1 MATDQARDNFF
12 RDMLRDISGALEDVV
27 GLDEAEGY
35 FAVVGAL
42 MGERIWKAYQSERTD
57 PITCADVPDLLVDLK
72 DRIGGTFRIEN
83 QSAQSAT
90 FCNGTCPF
98 GDRVAGRQSLCMMT
112 SNVFGFIA
120 AEANGYARVDLEKT
134 IAAGDGMCRVT
145 VHFAKDAEGHG
156 REYYA
161 QP

>member
-1 MATDQARDNFF
+1 MSTNQARDIFF

-42 MGERIWKAYQSERTD
+42 MGERIWNTYQSERTE
-57 PITCADVPDLLVDLK
+57 PITRCEVPELLVDLK
-72 DRIGGTFRIEN
+72 ERIGGTFQIES
-83 QSAQSAT
+83 QSAESVT
-90 FCNGTCPF
+90 FCNGACPF
-98 GDRVAGRQSLCMMT
+98 WDRVEGRQSLCMMT

-145 VHFAKDAEGHG
+145 VHFEKEAGGQG